1 MAYYIKESIE
11 GRPIAI
17 VVVRVVVDNF
27 NIDDLVSRH
36 LPLH

>member
-17 VVVRVVVDNF
+17 VVVRVVDNF
-27 NIDDLVSRH
+27 NIDDLVARH